1 MNAFDV
7 FKSRVA
13 SMRAQIKDKEAEY
26 VRLEVL
32 GLEVRE
38 MQKHKNADETIEIV
52 GFDENNVETVLICP
66 LSHFSAKLSFAPK
79 KTKREPIGFK
89 LGQESGS
96 ERF

>member
-1 MNAFDV
+1 
-7 FKSRVA
+7 
-13 SMRAQIKDKEAEY
+13 MRAQIKDKEAEY

-38 MQKHKNADETIEIV
+38 MQKYKNADETIEIV

-66 LSHFSAKLSFAPK
+66 LSHFSAKLCFAPK

-89 LGQESGS
+89 LGQNTESEQILKS
-96 ERF
+96 E